1 MNKLRIFIFSA
12 ALAFTT
18 SAFAGGTIG
27 LKVGNGDLEGDAK
40 SYTAGSNAYAAES
53 GSKDN
58 RYGAIFAELDL
69 GDTPLSIGVEYV
81 PFDADISLDGKNAN
95 TSANVG
101 DYTTAYLMASRE
113 MGNGAGLYL
122 KVGASTANIG
132 TVSPNDAQ
140 TTVNSNS
147 DSLDGIMVGI
157 GFSSPENSI
166 GLSVRAEATYTE
178 FDTIQVTTTSNGSTS
193 VKKEADG
200 DLTTFSVSLA
210 KSF

>member
-1 MNKLRIFIFSA
+1 MNKFKIFIISA

-27 LKVGNGDLEGDAK
+27 LKVGNGDLEGNSKA
-40 SYTAGSNAYAAES
+40 YTAGDTNYAGVS
-53 GSKDN
+53 GSKDSE
-58 RYGAIFAELDL
+58 YGAIFAELNL
-69 GDTPLSIGVEYV
+69 GDTPISIGLEYV
-81 PFDADISLDGKNAN
+81 PFDADISLDGKNAI
-95 TSANVG
+95 SANVD
-101 DYTTAYLMASRE
+101 DYITAYLMAGKE
-113 MGNGAGLYL
+113 MANGASLYVKAGLSQ
-122 KVGASTANIG
+122 ADIG

-147 DSLDGIMVGI
+147 SSLDGTMIGI
-157 GFSSPENSI
+157 GFESPENSVGI
-166 GLSVRAEATYTE
+166 VVRAEATYTE
-178 FDTIQVTTTSNGSTS
+178 FDTIQVTTTSNGSSS

>member
-1 MNKLRIFIFSA
+1 MNKFKIFIISA

-27 LKVGNGDLEGDAK
+27 FKIGNGDLEGNSKA
-40 SYTAGSNAYAAES
+40 YTAGDTNYAGAS
-53 GSKDN
+53 GSKDSE
-58 RYGAIFAELDL
+58 YGAIFAELNL
-69 GDTPLSIGVEYV
+69 GDTPISVGLEYV

-95 TSANVG
+95 TSANVD
-101 DYTTAYLMASRE
+101 DYITAYLMAGKE
-113 MGNGAGLYL
+113 MPNGASLYVKAGL
-122 KVGASTANIG
+122 STADIG

-147 DSLDGIMVGI
+147 GSLDGTMIGI
-157 GFSSPENSI
+157 GFESPENSAGI
-166 GLSVRAEATYTE
+166 VVRAEATYTE
-178 FDTIQVTTTSNGSTS
+178 FDTIQVTTTSNGSSS

-200 DLTTFSVSLA
+200 DLTTFSISLA